1 MQKGK
6 ADLINI
12 LYEMV
17 KSIIAFFILSTII
30 INFVANRSFLK
41 YIRIFLG
48 VLLILILIQPILKWR
63 NLDDLLSY
71 YTKSFEWSNQ
81 QQYKEKEKEFYEA
94 EQEGT
99 NQLLQEY
106 KIELESQMKKIVE
119 KEKANL
125 EQVEIELD
133 TNIESERFGQLKK
146 IVITISAKEETAYS
160 QTDIDQT
167 SRIESI
173 EINPIEIGETQTE
186 SNATQYSVT
195 AVSVKEHLAQYYGLD
210 REAVI
215 VYERE

>member
-81 QQYKEKEKEFYEA
+81 QQYEEKEFYEA

>member
-81 QQYKEKEKEFYEA
+81 QQYEEKEKEFYEA

-146 IVITISAKEETAYS
+146 IVITIYAKEETAYS

>member
-81 QQYKEKEKEFYEA
+81 QQYEEKEKEFYEA

>member
-17 KSIIAFFILSTII
+17 KSITAFFILSTII

-81 QQYKEKEKEFYEA
+81 QQYEEKEREFYEA

>member
-17 KSIIAFFILSTII
+17 KSITAFFILSTII

-81 QQYKEKEKEFYEA
+81 QQYEEKEREFYEA

-173 EINPIEIGETQTE
+173 EINPIEIGEAQTE